1 MGESFPRR
9 KIGDDPKGFGMS
21 RLPNPGHIHFPLV
34 AEPLQKDLFFSWGP
48 GTAALSLF
56 SLSVTR
62 KGTGLFRGSRRSE
75 AGNPWFSRP

>member
-1 MGESFPRR
+1 
-9 KIGDDPKGFGMS
+9 PKGFGMS